1 MAGHGAQLEAPINS
15 LLLLWGATVACCC
28 GVLLHVVPLACIIG
42 VVKYERVSD
51 GRRSVPKLFRIDPAD
66 ADTVESAARGIA
78 VQGSLHGAGEAGAGG
93 TEGTKKTTK
102 KKGAAKGGSK
112 GAGGGSSGDAGAAA
126 GPGSGKAG
134 SHGDGSESGAEGD
147 ADAISGLFK
156 HIRLRACSRAGLRST
171 VTQFTIGK

>member
-1 MAGHGAQLEAPINS
+1 
-15 LLLLWGATVACCC
+15 
-28 GVLLHVVPLACIIG
+28 LACVIG

-112 GAGGGSSGDAGAAA
+112 GAGGGSSGDAGCWLLL
-126 GPGSGKAG
+126 S
-134 SHGDGSESGAEGD
+134 SD
-147 ADAISGLFK
+147 A
-156 HIRLRACSRAGLRST
+156 RSYLT
-171 VTQFTIGK
+171 TPMTQAKGTTNNNPTTTRVTMTTHTNNSLSDCET

>member
-1 MAGHGAQLEAPINS
+1 M
-15 LLLLWGATVACCC
+15 
-28 GVLLHVVPLACIIG
+28 PLACVIG

>member
-1 MAGHGAQLEAPINS
+1 MWVVIVVVG
-15 LLLLWGATVACCC
+15 W
-28 GVLLHVVPLACIIG
+28 LLHVVPLACVIG
-42 VVKYERVSD
+42 VVKYERISD

-78 VQGSLHGAGEAGAGG
+78 VQGGLHGAGKAGAGG
-93 TEGTKKTTK
+93 TEGTKKPTK
-102 KKGAAKGGSK
+102 KNGASKGGSK
-112 GAGGGSSGDAGAAA
+112 GAGVGSSGVVGAAA
-126 GPGSGKAG
+126 GSGGKAG
-134 SHGDGSESGAEGD
+134 SHGDVSESGAEGD